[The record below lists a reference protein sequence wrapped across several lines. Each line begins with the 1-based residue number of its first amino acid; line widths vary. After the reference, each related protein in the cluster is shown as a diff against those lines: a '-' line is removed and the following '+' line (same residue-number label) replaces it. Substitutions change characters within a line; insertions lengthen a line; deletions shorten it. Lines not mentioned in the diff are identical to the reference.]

1 MCVFEQ
7 SSEFMTIVENGNWQ
21 PIKIDDDD
29 ADYKIGVASDD
40 FEHDVILWVYGDF
53 ESDEQRFLYATEIA
67 KRLNAANSAIK

>member
-1 MCVFEQ
+1 
-7 SSEFMTIVENGNWQ
+7 MTIVENGNWQ

-29 ADYKIGVASDD
+29 ADYKIGLASDD

-67 KRLNAANSAIK
+67 KRLNAANSIIK